1 MKTIVLTLHII
12 LTDLLRLGLEYES
25 YSLDLELRGSLDES
39 IDTVIPIREDKMN
52 HDQGQSCV
60 MSIS

>member
-12 LTDLLRLGLEYES
+12 LTDFLRLGLEYES

-39 IDTVIPIREDKMN
+39 IDTVIPI
-52 HDQGQSCV
+52 
-60 MSIS
+60 